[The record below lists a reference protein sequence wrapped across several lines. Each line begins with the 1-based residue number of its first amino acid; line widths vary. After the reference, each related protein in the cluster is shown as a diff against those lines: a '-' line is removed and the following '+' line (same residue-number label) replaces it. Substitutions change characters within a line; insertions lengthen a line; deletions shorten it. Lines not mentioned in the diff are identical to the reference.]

1 MLRVCNMRGLILII
15 FSLTLILGDELK
27 VNLTE
32 LESPVSS
39 VHWCGASVVFTKDD
53 ETIE

>member
-1 MLRVCNMRGLILII
+1 MCGLILVLL
-15 FSLTLILGDELK
+15 SLTFTLGDELK